1 MYVQVDAIIRRKF
14 GRVYKNLIMEKD
26 QLIKELTLLERKI
39 KLFMNEHQSVQ
50 EEIRILKVEN
60 NNLKSTLK
68 RKERQ
73 ISDFQNQNKISTIV
87 DNVAAGGEEAAELKQ
102 YINEYIKEID
112 KCIAQLS
119 A

>member
-1 MYVQVDAIIRRKF
+1 
-14 GRVYKNLIMEKD
+14 MEKD

-39 KLFMNEHQSVQ
+39 KLFKNEHQSVQ

-60 NNLKSTLK
+60 DNLKSTLK

-73 ISDFQNQNKISTIV
+73 INDFQNQNKISTIV